1 MTGRGLLGLAIAF
14 AVYAGVAAICSQSFD
29 RTRRTWTVVRPEL
42 LASARRAMAAVC
54 ICVAGASAIL
64 WYALFSRDFSYSYVA
79 MSTARGTVPWYT
91 FSSFWSGMQGSL
103 LLWSLIL
110 SIYGAIFALRRD
122 RAREPFVPWAMA
134 VIAGAELF
142 YLSLAFGPINPFTRL
157 DVVPADGRGL
167 NPLLHSPG
175 MVIHPPMLYTGLI
188 GMTVPFAL
196 VVSALINRRTGTEWI
211 RVTRT
216 WALVPFL
223 ALGIGLVLGGA
234 WAYTELGWGGYWG
247 WDPVENAALMPWLVI
262 TAYLHSAMVQERR
275 GNLRI
280 WNVFLVTLAASLA
293 TFGAFLTRSG
303 LLSSVHTFAESPIG
317 KWFFVFLAVQAVGGL
332 AVLVWRL
339 PDLRGESELGSAV
352 SKEATF
358 LVNNLVFVGAAAIVL
373 IGTILPL
380 ITELISGRQLQL
392 GPPFFNRVLAPIG
405 AVLLLLATVGTVVPW
420 RRGTLRR
427 ITSRL
432 VTPALVALAVGL
444 VLYAVMHRLTIAGV
458 AYVAGL
464 LGATTIVEIV
474 RATRARSRLAGL
486 GTGAAARGLF
496 ARNPRRYGGYVVHL
510 GIAIMVIGFAGSI
523 GRVQTERSA
532 KPGDSFTFAGTT
544 FHYDRLE
551 QFSVPD
557 KDVNLAVLGL
567 YHGSHRYGTLRPQL
581 NFHRNWDQPQSEIAI
596 RMRPAGDLYVILAGV
611 DARTHASIFRLH
623 RNPLVFWVWL
633 GAVLAFAGG
642 LWALVGS
649 RRPTTRSGET
659 GGAVTPPAIPQKRE
673 EEGVPA

>member
-1 MTGRGLLGLAIAF
+1 MIGRGLLGLAIAF
-14 AVYAGVAAICSQSFD
+14 AVYAGIASICAQTYD
-29 RTRRTWTVVRPEL
+29 KATRQWSVVRPEL
-42 LASARRAMAAVC
+42 LTSARRAMAAVFV
-54 ICVAGASAIL
+54 CVAGASGIL

-79 MSTARGTVPWYT
+79 ESTARGTVPWYT

-103 LLWSLIL
+103 LLWALIL
-110 SIYGAIFALRRD
+110 SVYGCVFAMRRNK
-122 RAREPFVPWAMA
+122 AREPFVAWAIP
-134 VIAGAELF
+134 VLAGAELF
-142 YLSLAFGPINPFTRL
+142 YLSLAFGPIDPFTRL
-157 DVVPADGRGL
+157 DVVPSDGRGL

-188 GMTVPFAL
+188 GMIVPFAL

-211 RVTRT
+211 RVTRV
-216 WALVPFL
+216 WAMIPFL

-275 GNLRI
+275 GNLKI
-280 WNVFLVTLAASLA
+280 WNVFLVTLAACLA

-303 LLSSVHTFAESPIG
+303 LLSSVHTFAQSPIG
-317 KWFFVFLAVQAVGGL
+317 KWFFVFLAIQAIGGVAL
-332 AVLVWRL
+332 LLWRL
-339 PDLRGESELGSAV
+339 PDLRGENELGSPV
-352 SKEATF
+352 SKEAMF

-373 IGTILPL
+373 VGTILPL
-380 ITELISGRQLQL
+380 ITEVISGQQLQL
-392 GPPFFNRVLAPIG
+392 GPPFFNRVLSPIG
-405 AVLLLLATVGTVVPW
+405 AILLLLAAVGTIVPW
-420 RRGTLRR
+420 RRGTIRR
-427 ITSRL
+427 VTTRL
-432 VTPALVALAVGL
+432 VTPALVALAVAF
-444 VLYAVMHRLTIAGV
+444 VMYAVMHRLTIAGV

-474 RATRARSRLAGL
+474 RATRARSRLANL
-486 GTGAAARGLF
+486 SLPAAGSGLF
-496 ARNPRRYGGYVVHL
+496 ARNPRRYGGYVVHV
-510 GIAIMVIGFAGSI
+510 GVAIMVIGFAGSI
-523 GRVQTERSA
+523 GRVQTEVSS
-532 KPGDSFTFAGTT
+532 KPGENFTFAGTT
-544 FHYDRLE
+544 FHYEKLQ

-596 RMRPAGDLYVILAGV
+596 RMTPTADLYVILAGV
-611 DARTHASIFRLH
+611 DAQTQASIFRLH

-642 LWALVGS
+642 LFALFGGRK
-649 RRPTTRSGET
+649 RRATPRAPEPARELE
-659 GGAVTPPAIPQKRE
+659 AV
-673 EEGVPA
+673 